1 MLGDFFKTKYK
12 DMMSQQDYAGGLQ
25 NVQDPDKAFAGM
37 LRQDYNDYIANFRD
51 FENKLLGMTE
61 DTTLIDRSRENA
73 KKQAEIAAGVQK
85 RNMERYG
92 GGGLSAAQLQESERS
107 AQRGSQL
114 SLAGTVNNARV
125 KQREMNQALLQELIG
140 IGQGVNARALEGLG
154 TAAQGAVARRGA
166 YKQAKANYASQMGNM
181 GASILA
187 AFLI

>member
-1 MLGDFFKTKYK
+1 
-12 DMMSQQDYAGGLQ
+12 
-25 NVQDPDKAFAGM
+25 
-37 LRQDYNDYIANFRD
+37 
-51 FENKLLGMTE
+51 
-61 DTTLIDRSRENA
+61 
-73 KKQAEIAAGVQK
+73 
-85 RNMERYG
+85 MERYG